1 MAGLGIIELN
11 GQRLSVCKEKI
22 EYKPIDNNMKK
33 RLIRWAMS
41 VAVCLMVCGGMLFAD
56 EHYLINHYSI
66 DDGMSQNTVMAILQ
80 DKQGYMWF
88 GTWDGLNRFD
98 GYNFQVFKAMDNGK
112 EAKVNNRVDIIYEDE
127 EEQLWWMTYDNHF
140 YMLDKKRQKLTAQ
153 DADSL
158 PMGLLERIAQENE
171 TICVDKNDI
180 IWRVDNKEGVLR
192 YRNNQWKR
200 FTPNLDSRYAGQLRE
215 HFFILEDS
223 LGRVWV
229 NPTGGGWSYYDYEQ
243 DELVYP
249 FKDKLTNMIHTAY
262 IDRDGLIWVAT
273 YDNGVDCINM
283 TSQPYELTDMR
294 KSPKEKG
301 EVRAFVQLKNGD
313 IQKIVKDKRRI
324 YCALD
329 SRYGLLYGTKGHGL
343 QYAATGKII
352 PTDSP
357 DIYDIAEGS
366 DGTLYIGTYG
376 GGLNILRYDSS
387 LHRFKDP
394 QVVGKGLKIRDIVIV
409 DDVLWC
415 GTTTGLFRVNL
426 HDLSNTMIPS
436 YDIRS
441 LYYSQ
446 DKLWLGTFGGGLNM
460 LDPKDPKN
468 EIHRLPTLQDIVLSI
483 AGDGQ
488 NLWFSS
494 ENDITQMNIETG
506 ECTYYD
512 ALDGQRNACFTEA
525 QALRTQAGSILF
537 GYSNGY
543 CTFDPSKITH
553 RQSTPPMQI
562 VRCTSTGC
570 VLPLNDVIEIE
581 HNANITIEYAA
592 LEYVSAQKIAYS
604 YKLEGLSD
612 EWIDAYAQ
620 RSVTYTNLPPGKY
633 VFHVRSTNRE
643 GSDANNET
651 TLHIV
656 VKTPTWASWWAILL
670 YVLAV
675 MVVIVLVGYAA
686 WTYEML
692 RRKVQVEQQVTDIK
706 LRFFTNI
713 SHELRTPLTLI
724 IGPVENIL
732 QTERISNSVRG
743 QLEIVQSNS
752 HRMLRM
758 VNQLLDFRKIQ
769 NKKMRLRV
777 QKSNLSDIVDETC
790 ANFKKEAYDKHI
802 NLNIVKKAEDSTVWV
817 DRSRVDTI
825 LFNLLSNAFKFTSAG
840 KNITVAVDSKPGY
853 MLLIVKDEGIG
864 IPMEKRSV
872 LFERFSSHNELN
884 NSGNNTGTGIGM
896 NLVKELVDL
905 HHGYIEVE
913 SEVGKGTT
921 FTVMFRT
928 GKEHFDSEAD
938 MIIDDGSTAQTA
950 DNQKNL
956 LEDTLAEIDTKDNK
970 RTILVVDDNED
981 MRAFLSNILSGDY
994 RVVKAADGKEALAL
1008 IEKDMPD
1015 VVITDLMMPNMDGL
1029 ELTSHIKRSQDL
1041 GHIPV
1046 ILLSAKS
1053 AIESRLEAMKEGAD
1067 DYVTK
1072 PFEPEYLRARVR
1084 NLISQRVQLE
1094 ANYRKR
1100 LMRLEPQ
1107 KNDEGVQGDTFL
1119 AKLLDIMD
1127 KQMENNTLT
1136 VDELVDDMGMGRT
1149 VFFNKLKSLTGLSPV
1164 EFIREMRIKRAAQLL
1179 EQKQYNITEVTYM
1192 VGMNDS
1198 RYFAKCFKATYGV
1211 TPSEYRRERLKD
1223 TEGEK

>member
-1 MAGLGIIELN
+1 MKECRKYLVIGAVALLGWVCNTGLRAE
-11 GQRLSVCKEKI
+11 
-22 EYKPIDNNMKK
+22 
-33 RLIRWAMS
+33 
-41 VAVCLMVCGGMLFAD
+41 
-56 EHYLINHYSI
+56 EHYLVSHYSI
-66 DDGMSQNTVMAILQ
+66 ENGMSQNTVMSILQ

-98 GYNFQVFKAMDNGK
+98 GYNFQTFKAMEDG
-112 EAKVNNRVDIIYEDE
+112 EEVKVNNRVDIIYEDE
-127 EEQLWWMTYDNHF
+127 EEQLWWMTYDGHY
-140 YMLDKKRQKLTAQ
+140 YMLDKDRRHITPKNADEAPMGMLKQIAQ
-153 DADSL
+153 DDE
-158 PMGLLERIAQENE
+158 ERK
-171 TICVDKNDI
+171 VDKNGI
-180 IWRVDNKEGVLR
+180 IWRVDSGEGVLR
-192 YRNNQWKR
+192 YRYNVWKR
-200 FTPNLDSRYAGQLRE
+200 FTPKLDNRYAGQLRE
-215 HFFILEDS
+215 HFFILEDCQ
-223 LGRVWV
+223 GRIWV
-229 NPTGGGWSYYDYEQ
+229 NPTGGGWSYYDYEK
-243 DELVYP
+243 DELVNP
-249 FKDKLTNMIHTAY
+249 LELTNMIHTAY
-262 IDRDGLIWVAT
+262 VDKDGQMWLST
-273 YDNGVDCINM
+273 YDGGVDCINM
-283 TSQPYELTDMR
+283 EPQPYELTDMR
-294 KSPKEKG
+294 KSATEKG
-301 EVRAFVQLKNGD
+301 EVRAFVQLKNGE

-324 YCALD
+324 YCAID
-329 SRYGLLYGTKGHGL
+329 SRYGLLYGTKGYGL
-343 QYAATGKII
+343 RYAATGKTI
-352 PTDSP
+352 PTGSA
-357 DIYDIAEGS
+357 DIYDIVEGS
-366 DGTLYIGTYG
+366 DGTLYVGTYG
-376 GGLNILRYDSS
+376 GGLNILTYDSS
-387 LHRFKDP
+387 RHHFREPK
-394 QVVGKGLKIRDIVIV
+394 VIGNGLKIRDIAIV
-409 DDVLWC
+409 DNTVWC
-415 GTTTGLFRVNL
+415 GTTTGLFKVNL
-426 HDLSNTMIPS
+426 QNLSSEMIPS
-436 YDIRS
+436 YDIRAI
-441 LYYSQ
+441 YYSG

-468 EIHRLPTLQDIVLSI
+468 EIKRVQTQQDIVLSI
-483 AGDGQ
+483 VGDGQ

-494 ENDITQMNIETG
+494 ESDITQMNIETG
-506 ECTYYD
+506 EYYYYD
-512 ALDGQRNACFTEA
+512 ALDAQRNTCFTEA
-525 QALRTQAGSILF
+525 HALRTRTGSILF

-543 CTFDPSKITH
+543 CTFNPSKVTH
-553 RQSTPPMQI
+553 TQSTPPMHI
-562 VRCTSTGC
+562 VRCSSEGKI
-570 VLPLNDVIEIE
+570 LPFSDTVVVE
-581 HNANITIEYAA
+581 HDANLTIEYAA
-592 LEYVSAQKIAYS
+592 LEYVNAKKIAYS
-604 YKLEGLSD
+604 YMLEGLSD
-612 EWIDAYAQ
+612 EWVFAYDQ
-620 RSVTYTNLPPGKY
+620 RRVTYTNLHHGKY
-633 VFHVRSTNRE
+633 MFRVRSTNRE
-643 GSDANNET
+643 GGEADNEIA
-651 TLHIV
+651 LCVIV
-656 VKTPTWASWWAILL
+656 EAPMWASWWAMCLYALL
-670 YVLAV
+670 FIG
-675 MVVIVLVGYAA
+675 VVVLVGYILY
-686 WTYEML
+686 TYEAL

-769 NKKMRLRV
+769 NKKMRLKV
-777 QKSNLSDIVDETC
+777 QKSLLSDIVNETC

-802 NLNIVKKAEDSTVWV
+802 NLNIVNKAGDSTVWV

-825 LFNLLSNAFKFTSAG
+825 LFNLLSNAFKFTPAG
-840 KNITVAVDSKPGY
+840 KSITVTVDEKPGY
-853 MLLIVKDEGIG
+853 VLLIVKDEGIG
-864 IPMEKRSV
+864 IPMEKRGV
-872 LFERFSSHNELN
+872 LFERFSSNNEL
-884 NSGNNTGTGIGM
+884 SGQNNTGTGIGM

-928 GKEHFDSEAD
+928 GKEHFGSEVD
-938 MIIDDGSTAQTA
+938 IVVDDKSSTQTTSLPQETLENRLAQ
-950 DNQKNL
+950 
-956 LEDTLAEIDTKDNK
+956 IDTKDNK

-981 MRAFLSNILSGDY
+981 MRSFLSNILGGDY
-994 RVVKAADGKEALAL
+994 RIIKAADGKEALAT

-1015 VVITDLMMPNMDGL
+1015 VVISDLMMPNMDGL
-1029 ELTSHIKRSQDL
+1029 ELTAHIKRSQDL
-1041 GHIPV
+1041 SHIPV
-1046 ILLSAKS
+1046 ILLTAKS

-1136 VDELVDDMGMGRT
+1136 VDELVEDMGMGRT

-1198 RYFAKCFKATYGV
+1198 RYFAKCFKATYGM

-1223 TEGEK
+1223 IDGEK